1 VVYKKANGDIGL
13 FNTTEGAEKVPS
25 NQNDSNPNN
34 SNPNDSEDSGTQ
46 VPTGH
51 KEYGFDW
58 SKLREAATGILN
70 NPNLYA
76 TGRLIGQLINNGRIY
91 DAALKGIRPDLK

>member
-13 FNTTEGAEKVPS
+13 FNTTEGTEKIPS

-34 SNPNDSEDSGTQ
+34 SNPNDSKDSGTQ

-58 SKLREAATGILN
+58 NKVKEAATGILN